1 MTDQE
6 QIIKDLKQEGG
17 ATDQLIECMFRN
29 IGTVDP
35 VLRDEIIYQ
44 WWIQLLEEQRLS
56 LEQKRW
62 LLKQIQ
68 EQESLFLAIDTVND
82 AVFTRSFTSLLLVLL
97 IEDHK
102 QKGWLTLEEQQQIIA
117 ISLTYMAQE
126 KDNRGFVEGKGWAHA
141 FAHGADLLG
150 SLSQLITLTTEDV
163 MAILNRTSRALIEID
178 DFLYSEEARFSIAII
193 ELIKN
198 KKLAEKELKTWIDKN
213 NNQLLE
219 AESFN
224 FCWSQFLLTLTKIL
238 DLEKIEMPTVQA
250 SSDVFFSWMYKKFG
264 II

>member
-44 WWIQLLEEQRLS
+44 GWNQLLEEQRWS

-62 LLKQIQ
+62 LLKQIK
-68 EQESLFLAIDTVND
+68 EQESLFLEIDTVND

-102 QKGWLTLEEQQQIIA
+102 QKHWLTLEEQQQIIA
-117 ISLTYMAQE
+117 ISLNYMAQE

-150 SLSQLITLTTEDV
+150 SLSQLATLTTEDV
-163 MAILNRTSRALIEID
+163 VQILNLTSRALIEID

-198 KKLAEKELKTWIDKN
+198 KKLAEKELKNWIDRN
-213 NNQLLE
+213 NKQLFE

-238 DLEKIEMPTVQA
+238 NLEKIEMPAVQA
-250 SSDVFFSWMYKKFG
+250 SSDVFFSWMYKKFR